1 MKHAMKNHHQILVWG
16 LAAVL
21 FASPAVAQQKA
32 AVKKAIATKPA
43 AKAPSNVT
51 IPNDPN
57 VRIGKLANG
66 LTYYIRKN
74 TEPKKRAELYLANKI
89 GSLMENDEQQGLA
102 HFTEHM
108 AFNGT
113 KDFPKNEM
121 INYLQKAGV
130 RFGADLNAYTGF
142 NQTVYQLPIP
152 TDSVEVFKT
161 GFKILANWAGKV
173 SMNGTDID
181 SERGVI
187 VEEDRQRGKN
197 AGERMSK
204 QLLPVLLANSRYAN
218 RLPIGK
224 LDILNNFTHDKIR
237 AFYADWY
244 RPNLQAVIAVGD
256 FDVNEVENL
265 IKANFS
271 DLKNPASPKPRLS
284 YDLPD
289 NAQPLVKIVTDKEQP
304 YNVAQVI
311 YKHREGPTKTTADFR
326 KDLIQSMINNMLGAR
341 LQEITQKGNAPFL
354 FAQSSYSPYQGGLVW
369 GISAFQTIA
378 VAKTAGGLA
387 EALKA
392 ALAENERMAKFG
404 FTNSEF
410 ETVKKKVEAGIEK
423 QYKEKDKTKS
433 AVYVNQ
439 YLENFLTGSSIPS
452 ADYNYAEAKKVMQ
465 NLTLTE
471 VNAVAKT
478 FVTKTNQLIVVQAP
492 EKEAKD
498 LPTEAQLLTVLK
510 NAGNNVTPYVD
521 NTVNKP
527 LLAKIPTA
535 GKIVSESKNDKVGI
549 TSLTLSN
556 GVKVVLKPTDFK
568 NDQVLFYSFAKG
580 GSSLASD
587 NDFQSAE
594 NASLIAQSGVGEFN
608 PTQLTKYLA
617 GKTVSA
623 GSYINSEYQGF
634 SGNSSPK
641 DLETAFQL
649 IYAYATNPRKDVEI
663 FNKNISDYKVITA
676 NKNSN
681 PTSVYADTVQ
691 AVLANYHK
699 RGMPTTLQDIDK
711 ISLDKAFAFYK
722 DRFADAS
729 GQTFV
734 FVGNFDVEKI
744 KPFITTYLAS
754 LPSLNR
760 NENFVDNG
768 INPPKGKVSK
778 TVYKGLEDK
787 ATVQLFFHGDYDYNV
802 DNNTQLDALKAA
814 MEIKILERLREKE
827 SGVYSPS
834 VELSVQ
840 KYPSAHYYFNISFN
854 CAKANVDKLIN
865 AALDEVNS
873 FRQNGATEEDIKK
886 YKSEELRQEE
896 LSLRENGFWLNYLA
910 NRLKYGESVEQVLS
924 DRDRVDSVTVDST
937 KTSAQKYLSGDNYI
951 RLVLVPE
958 K

>member
-1 MKHAMKNHHQILVWG
+1 MKKHFLIFG
-16 LAAVL
+16 LTAGIFIQPVL
-21 FASPAVAQQKA
+21 AQKKTTTTKSPVAKS
-32 AVKKAIATKPA
+32 VIK
-43 AKAPSNVT
+43 PSNGNA

-57 VRIGKLANG
+57 VIIGKLPNG

-74 TEPKKRAELYLANKI
+74 TEPNKRAELYLGNKI
-89 GSLMENDEQQGLA
+89 GSLMENEDQLGLA

-173 SMNGTDID
+173 SMNGADID
-181 SERGVI
+181 NERGVI

-197 AGERMSK
+197 AQQRMSN
-204 QLLPVLLANSRYAN
+204 QLLPFLLVNSQYSKRI
-218 RLPIGK
+218 PIGK
-224 LDILNNFTHDKIR
+224 VEILNNFTHDKIR
-237 AFYADWY
+237 SFYADWY
-244 RPNLQAVIAVGD
+244 RPNLQTVIAVGD
-256 FDVNEVENL
+256 FDVKEVENL
-265 IKANFS
+265 IKQNFS
-271 DLKNPASPKPRLS
+271 DLKNPANPKTRLI
-284 YDLPD
+284 YNLPD

-311 YKHREGPTKTTADFR
+311 YRQASGPIKTDADFR
-326 KDLIQSMINNMLGAR
+326 KSLIESMINNMLAGR
-341 LQEITQKGNAPFL
+341 FQELTQKGGAPFL
-354 FAQSSYSPYQGGLVW
+354 FAQSSYGPYQGGLVW
-369 GISAFQTIA
+369 GVSALTTAA
-378 VAKTAGGLA
+378 VAPTSAGLEKA
-387 EALKA
+387 IVA

-404 FTNSEF
+404 FTTGEF
-410 ETVKKKVEAGIEK
+410 ETIKKKVEAGIEK

-433 AVYVNQ
+433 ASYVQQ
-439 YLENFLTGSSIPS
+439 YLDNFLTGASIPS
-452 ADYNYAEAKKVMQ
+452 ADYGYAATKKVLQ
-465 NLTLTE
+465 TVTLAE

-478 FVTKTNQLIVVQAP
+478 LITKNNIIAVVQAP
-492 EKEAKD
+492 EKDAKD
-498 LPTEAQLLTVLK
+498 LPTEAQLLAAIKT
-510 NAGNNVTPYVD
+510 AGNGVTPYVD

-527 LLAKIPTA
+527 LIATLPTA

-549 TSLTLSN
+549 TTLTLSN

-568 NDQVLFYSFAKG
+568 NDQVIFTSFGKG
-580 GSSLASD
+580 GSSLASND
-587 NDFQSAE
+587 DFQSAE
-594 NASLIAQSGVGEFN
+594 NANLIAQSGVGDFN

-617 GKTVSA
+617 GKTASVGA
-623 GSYINSEYQGF
+623 YISSEYQGF
-634 SGNSSPK
+634 SGSTSPK
-641 DLETAFQL
+641 DVETAFQL
-649 IYAYATNPRKDVEI
+649 IYAYATNPRKDAEI

-676 NKNSN
+676 NKSSN
-681 PTSVYADTVQ
+681 PNSVYADTVQ

-699 RGMPTTLQDIDK
+699 RGMPLTLSDIDK
-711 ISLDKAFAFYK
+711 ISLDKAYAFYK

-734 FVGNFDVEKI
+734 FVGNFDVEKL
-744 KPFITTYLAS
+744 KPYISTYLAS
-754 LPSLNR
+754 LPALNK

-787 ATVQLFFHGDYDYNV
+787 ATVQLMFHGDYEYNAE
-802 DNNTQLDALKAA
+802 NNIQLDALKAA
-814 MEIKILERLREKE
+814 LEIKILERLREKE
-827 SGVYSPS
+827 SGVYSPG

-840 KYPSAHYYFNISFN
+840 KYPTAHYYFTISFN
-854 CAKANVDKLIN
+854 SSKANVDKLIN
-865 AALDEVNS
+865 AALEEVNA
-873 FRQNGATEEDIKK
+873 FKANGATAEDIVKF
-886 YKSEELRQEE
+886 KSEEARQEE
-896 LSLRENGFWLNYLA
+896 LSLRENSFWLNYLS
-910 NRLKYGESVEQVLS
+910 NRLKYGDNVEQVLG
-924 DRDRVDSVTVDST
+924 DKERLNKVDVASS
-937 KTSAQKYLSGDNYI
+937 KLAAQKYLNGDNYI